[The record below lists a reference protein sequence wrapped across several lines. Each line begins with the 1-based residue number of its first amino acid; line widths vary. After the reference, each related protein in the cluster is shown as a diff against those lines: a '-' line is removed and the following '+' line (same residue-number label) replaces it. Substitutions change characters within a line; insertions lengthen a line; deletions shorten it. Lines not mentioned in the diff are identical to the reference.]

1 MRNYTKITIKSI
13 KQSLV
18 RYTHS
23 LLVSTAFCKLYAV
36 LEAFICIKKSRYDK
50 FINNPGKIHIIT
62 IRNSNK
68 ENPLVQDIVEIL
80 WETKNN
86 NEKMQIWE
94 TSFGKTT
101 AISGNA
107 NATENTIATSYI
119 QLSIKQLD
127 LLGRLRSDEKR
138 KIKVAVKLCADK
150 HRKATNIH
158 LLRCFIFFIIVEEL
172 WIMNCWKPDKLT
184 REPIITLCDI
194 FEIQRAWSWEPLLRV
209 FAKTFHSN
217 KIIDRDIIFHY
228 FICIYIFTYRVSQYW
243 REWSYMRKYAVDC
256 VRLRL
261 RFRGNRL
268 WISSQ

>member
-1 MRNYTKITIKSI
+1 M
-13 KQSLV
+13 V

-36 LEAFICIKKSRYDK
+36 LEAFICIKKWRYDK

-138 KIKVAVKLCADK
+138 KIKLLWNSVRKNTERQRTFIYFDVSYSSKLLK
-150 HRKATNIH
+150 NY
-158 LLRCFIFFIIVEEL
+158 EL
-172 WIMNCWKPDKLT
+172 WIVENPT
-184 REPIITLCDI
+184 
-194 FEIQRAWSWEPLLRV
+194 
-209 FAKTFHSN
+209 N
-217 KIIDRDIIFHY
+217 
-228 FICIYIFTYRVSQYW
+228 
-243 REWSYMRKYAVDC
+243 
-256 VRLRL
+256 
-261 RFRGNRL
+261 
-268 WISSQ
+268 

>member
-1 MRNYTKITIKSI
+1 MRNYTTITIKSI

-127 LLGRLRSDEKR
+127 LLGRLRSDEKH
-138 KIKVAVKLCADK
+138 KIKLLWNSVRKNTERQRRTFIYFDVSYSSKLLK
-150 HRKATNIH
+150 NY
-158 LLRCFIFFIIVEEL
+158 EL
-172 WIMNCWKPDKLT
+172 WIVENPT
-184 REPIITLCDI
+184 
-194 FEIQRAWSWEPLLRV
+194 
-209 FAKTFHSN
+209 N
-217 KIIDRDIIFHY
+217 
-228 FICIYIFTYRVSQYW
+228 
-243 REWSYMRKYAVDC
+243 
-256 VRLRL
+256 
-261 RFRGNRL
+261 
-268 WISSQ
+268 